1 VLRAADVYVFPS
13 LHEGLPVAL
22 MEAMAAGLPCVA
34 SDVRGCSDLILPE
47 EGGFLMQPMDHRE
60 MAAAITELLGDEA
73 MRSRMGRYNRQVM
86 EQYALPNVLEQ
97 MAALYRQLLK
107 EE

>member
-1 VLRAADVYVFPS
+1 
-13 LHEGLPVAL
+13 
-22 MEAMAAGLPCVA
+22 
-34 SDVRGCSDLILPE
+34 
-47 EGGFLMQPMDHRE
+47 
-60 MAAAITELLGDEA
+60 
-73 MRSRMGRYNRQVM
+73 MRSRMGSYNRQVM